1 MNSMRQLGTA
11 LFYAL
16 VSVVLVVGGLSL
28 ALAEGK
34 GNVSSPTAEPSPTL
48 FASGTPEALA
58 NSTEPVPVSSTP
70 QIVYV
75 TATEAFTATQRFP
88 SIAAPTA
95 TQYVYVYPTA
105 TTRVVYPTP
114 VHCGPYYGWIKAYT
128 VQQGDTLFH
137 ISTLYH
143 TTVTALQVANCLPG
157 TFIYPGQ
164 LLWVPNVPTIT
175 PGVTVIPTFPTATDL
190 LPTETSTPPFTETP
204 TTIPSDTPTVTNTP
218 VTPNP

>member
-28 ALAEGK
+28 ALAEG
-34 GNVSSPTAEPSPTL
+34 GINAPRPTAKPSPTL
-48 FASGTPEALA
+48 FSSSTPETPV
-58 NSTEPVPVSSTP
+58 SPTVPVAASSTP

-75 TATEAFTATQRFP
+75 TATQSFTATQLFP
-88 SIAAPTA
+88 SIAAPSA
-95 TQYVYVYPTA
+95 TQYVYLYPTA
-105 TTRVVYPTP
+105 TIRVYYPTP
-114 VHCGPYYGWIKAYT
+114 VHCGPYYGWIKGYT
-128 VQQGDTLFH
+128 VQQGDTLYH
-137 ISTLYH
+137 ISTLYQ

-157 TFIYPGQ
+157 TFIYPGE

-175 PGVTVIPTFPTATDL
+175 PGATIIPTFPTSTTEAP
-190 LPTETSTPPFTETP
+190 PTVT
-204 TTIPSDTPTVTNTP
+204 DTPMPSPTDTAVPSPTNTP